1 MIARRP
7 SPACRREIPAK
18 GVEDIVVGG
27 TSWNLVESKDQTCV
41 TLWQLTTADHIH
53 SLAKQRPRL
62 TGENNEGLPMTA
74 GPAQSRPR
82 RTTMPTT
89 QQRQQHQD
97 MEQHQRE
104 LLNALIGEQVLYT
117 LGEPGDLFK
126 VQVRLLWGNYY
137 RVNVL
142 LGADATSARIAKS
155 YFVEADSDANIVK
168 SSPKITKQY

>member
-1 MIARRP
+1 
-7 SPACRREIPAK
+7 
-18 GVEDIVVGG
+18 
-27 TSWNLVESKDQTCV
+27 
-41 TLWQLTTADHIH
+41 
-53 SLAKQRPRL
+53 
-62 TGENNEGLPMTA
+62 
-74 GPAQSRPR
+74 
-82 RTTMPTT
+82 MPTT

-142 LGADATSARIAKS
+142 LGADATCARIAKS
-155 YFVEADSDANIVK
+155 LLRRGRQRREHRQVIPEDHETGLTSAARGRRT
-168 SSPKITKQY
+168 SSPPWRLP